1 MEPKTTTSVALKSWP
16 VVVVV
21 VLKRIPAIVV
31 VCKWISI
38 LMSVMMGA
46 SIESW
51 PIEAVPEKITLFF
64 AKKIGAI
71 CGIY

>member
-1 MEPKTTTSVALKSWP
+1 MEPRTTTSVTLKSWP
-16 VVVVV
+16 VVVV
-21 VLKRIPAIVV
+21 LKRNSTIVV
-31 VCKWISI
+31 VYKWISI

-51 PIEAVPEKITLFF
+51 PIEAVPKKGHIIFF

-71 CGIY
+71 FGIY